1 MLLVLAKQELVGHP
15 CNVITNDDVPG
26 FRACRF
32 FISGRHGA
40 GRIEVVDKK
49 LFERT
54 DRAIPVFRDR
64 RVIVDVLEE
73 KTF

>member
-15 CNVITNDDVPG
+15 CNVIANDDVPG
-26 FRACRF
+26 FCAGRF
-32 FISGRHGA
+32 FMRGRHGA

-54 DRAIPVFRDR
+54 DGAIPVFRDR
-64 RVIVDVLEE
+64 GVIVDVLEE

>member
-15 CNVITNDDVPG
+15 CNVIANDHVPG
-26 FRACRF
+26 FCACGF
-32 FISGRHGA
+32 FMRGRHGA
-40 GRIEVVDKK
+40 GRIKVVDKK

-64 RVIVDVLEE
+64 GVIVDVLEE